1 MRKQL
6 NGHVVKDED
15 LWLYSFFDLPAFS
28 PQMVRDALEELPEG
42 EDLILEINSGGG
54 SVYAG
59 FGCTPC

>member
-42 EDLILEINSGGG
+42 GR
-54 SVYAG
+54 
-59 FGCTPC
+59 T

>member
-28 PQMVRDALEELPEG
+28 PRWCGMPWR
-42 EDLILEINSGGG
+42 SCRRGGG
-54 SVYAG
+54 PDPGDQLRRGLGV
-59 FGCTPC
+59 CRV